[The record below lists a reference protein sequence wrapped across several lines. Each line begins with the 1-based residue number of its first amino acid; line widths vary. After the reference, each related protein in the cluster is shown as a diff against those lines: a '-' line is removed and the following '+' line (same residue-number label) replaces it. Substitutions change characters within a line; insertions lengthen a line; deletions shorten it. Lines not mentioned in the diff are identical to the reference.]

1 MTAMTVFPAEIW
13 HITCR
18 YLAFDELVAL
28 RLTSRETADIA
39 AEFLIPNIRI
49 DTSVE
54 SFDRLKAIANHDFLR
69 KGVTKL
75 TYEAALLADAGCV
88 HSYARHYESEHHRGI
103 DKPEAPSGTA
113 KTPRAE
119 RLYARNL
126 AKFEQHIEDR
136 YLRYRRQFD
145 AQQLLVKTAAAAG
158 SFFDCIDRL
167 LNLNEVCLRTDGY
180 CAHMV
185 SSQFREK
192 FSKDC
197 AIHLSNDSSPTIWQ
211 LEKIVKPGLK
221 RLCARKITPKFFDG
235 QEGRSQA
242 WLNSIFSSLEVV
254 QLMFRQDRES
264 EIADVTSSQP
274 IGSRMLENTLL
285 SSALCSATNLKSLT
299 VNFHAVVERTAG
311 SLMQILAHN
320 SYPNL
325 ISLDIDFFS
334 TTEEYFLQ
342 ILKSQPNLKDV
353 NVAFACVTE
362 GYWHSII
369 KRMRNDLSLRS
380 FFCSGMLED
389 PDQMFS
395 TDLCD
400 RELWSDGE
408 RLTLG
413 VAIDLYVTDPL
424 YPMGEEDFDK
434 FDDDLDF
441 DDVWNPIYRIEDDF
455 EEEDQLAFEFGSIR
469 DSDEDE
475 DVRST
480 DKSDNE
486 SENDEDD
493 ENEDIPTPMSVD

>member
-1 MTAMTVFPAEIW
+1 MTTMIVFPAEIW
-13 HITCR
+13 HIICR
-18 YLAFDELVAL
+18 YLAFTELVTL
-28 RLTSRETADIA
+28 RLTSREVADIA
-39 AEFLIPNIRI
+39 AEFLIPSIRI

-54 SFDRLKAIANHDFLR
+54 SFDRLKAVANHEFLR

-75 TYEAALLADAGCV
+75 TYEAALLADAGCI

-145 AQQLLVKTAAAAG
+145 TQQLLVKEAATED
-158 SFFDCIDRL
+158 SFFECIDRL

-185 SSQFREK
+185 SSQFRKK

-242 WLNSIFSSLEVV
+242 WLNSIFGSLEVV
-254 QLMFRQDRES
+254 QLMFLQDRES
-264 EIADVTSSQP
+264 EIADVTSFLP
-274 IGSRMLENTLL
+274 TGSRMLENTLL
-285 SSALCSATNLKSLT
+285 SSTLSSATNLKSLT
-299 VNFHAVVERTAG
+299 VNFHAVIESTAG
-311 SLMQILAHN
+311 SLTQILAQN
-320 SYPNL
+320 SYTHL
-325 ISLDIDFFS
+325 TSLDVNCFS

-342 ILKSQPNLKDV
+342 ILKAQPSLKDV
-353 NVAFACVTE
+353 NIAFACITE
-362 GYWHSII
+362 GYWHSLI
-369 KRMRNDLSLRS
+369 KRMRDELSLRS
-380 FFCSGMLED
+380 FFCTGMLED
-389 PDQMFS
+389 PDQIFS

-434 FDDDLDF
+434 FNDDLDF

-455 EEEDQLAFEFGSIR
+455 DEEDQLAFEFGSIR
-469 DSDEDE
+469 DSDEDN
-475 DVRST
+475 DDDSPNV
-480 DKSDNE
+480 SDDE
-486 SENDEDD
+486 EEEDD
-493 ENEDIPTPMSVD
+493 ENDDAPTPMSLD